1 MVVKYFNLFSQHD
14 VVVKYFNLFSQ
25 HDVVVKYFNLFSQ
38 HDVVVKYF
46 NLFSQHEMFPPP
58 PSRAAQKTTKMQQPQ
73 VNSKL
78 LNIAQ
83 NCTLI
88 QLKIAQNCSKL
99 LKMAD

>member
-1 MVVKYFNLFSQHD
+1 MVVKYSNLFSQHD

-46 NLFSQHEMFPPP
+46 NLLSQHEMF
-58 PSRAAQKTTKMQQPQ
+58 TTKMQQPQ

-88 QLKIAQNCSKL
+88 QLKIAQNGRL
-99 LKMAD
+99 RHFEQV